1 MGGGWATKL
10 NYNKQ
15 ETILYA
21 VQVVANPILIIN
33 ITDLAQASLLFVQTD
48 VKYKLDVTTLLV
60 TTD

>member
-1 MGGGWATKL
+1 MGWATKL
-10 NYNKQ
+10 DFNEQ
-15 ETILYA
+15 ETILYV
-21 VQVVANPILIIN
+21 VQEVANPILIIN